1 LDKLSW
7 VLAGTDLAV
16 ATTGTYERGWHVL
29 DPRTGQPARA
39 LRSVTVVGPDLGIAD
54 AYATAALA
62 MGLPG
67 LEWLARLPGHEAG
80 VVTEDGLC
88 FRSGRLPVA
97 PATAG

>member
-7 VLAGTDLAV
+7 VLGGTDLAV

-97 PATAG
+97 PATA